1 MYSNKEEG
9 PFMKR
14 LLALTMTAV
23 MLLSSSV
30 FAQTNI
36 IYDGKAVEYSTQ
48 EPVIIDEHTYVPI
61 RDVFESI
68 GFKVNWDNE
77 NKIAEIDND
86 YYYTLVNTNND
97 VVFIMNKAMEMK
109 AFKLNE
115 DIKLIN
121 GRTMLPLR
129 EIVEAMGYEIEWDAE
144 TKSSIINDNNDYD
157 YLRSEYDK
165 FESAFTDTN
174 YNYEVDESKPV
185 GSFSE
190 EELAYLNAVNTVFES
205 IEDMNDAESVAVL
218 SSKLAELSAV
228 KCPESLKDFNTALT
242 DGLKTSGVYL
252 LNGYNCLELF
262 TEDSEIS
269 SDSSVGFSIKLIIAA
284 KVVSELKPAT
294 NILYDICA
302 ERNIDPNSIGELLES

>member
-1 MYSNKEEG
+1 
-9 PFMKR
+9 MKR

-68 GFKVNWDNE
+68 GFNVNWDNE

-97 VVFIMNKAMEMK
+97 VVFIMNKAMEMQ
-109 AFKLNE
+109 AFKLNDE
-115 DIKLIN
+115 VKLIN

-129 EIVEAMGYEIEWDAE
+129 EIVEAMDYDIEWDAE
-144 TKSSIINDNNDYD
+144 TKSSIITDNNDYD
-157 YLRSEYDK
+157 YLQSEYDK
-165 FESAFTDTN
+165 FEATLSDN
-174 YNYEVDESKPV
+174 SYDYEVDESKPV

-205 IEDMNDAESVAVL
+205 IEDMNDDNIDDAVAVL
-218 SSKLAELSAV
+218 SGKIAEMSAI
-228 KCPESLKDFNTALT
+228 KCPDSLKDFNTALT
-242 DGLKTSGVYL
+242 NGLKTSGVYL

-262 TEDSEIS
+262 TDGSELS
-269 SDSSVGFSIKLIIAA
+269 NDSSVGFSVKLIIAA

-302 ERNIDPNSIGELLES
+302 ERNIDPNSIGELIES